1 MWTSQS
7 EGDQKPGLGA
17 EDQLA
22 SLQRPDICQ
31 GEISWATIL
40 IRPDVEVIFFPQ
52 TKVISSC
59 LIPGFGGPVPEDV
72 RKVQEGREAF
82 AHHELNTSFCWF
94 VVCCP
99 GALDWKS
106 PTFVTYKRPLLQLM
120 RLIVV
125 TFAAEIRSERNH
137 PKTRDQ
143 ARTFQWSKLLSK

>member
-1 MWTSQS
+1 MWTSQP
-7 EGDQKPGLGA
+7 EGDQKPRLGA

-22 SLQRPDICQ
+22 PLQRPDICQ

-40 IRPDVEVIFFPQ
+40 FRPLCRGDLYSLNLIHLNITYFRTWRTCSWRCSKSSGRARSLRTSRAKHSLLLIR
-52 TKVISSC
+52 
-59 LIPGFGGPVPEDV
+59 
-72 RKVQEGREAF
+72 
-82 AHHELNTSFCWF
+82 
-94 VVCCP
+94 CP
-99 GALDWKS
+99 GALDWKC

-125 TFAAEIRSERNH
+125 TFATEIRSERNH